1 MDNTRIV
8 TPFLA
13 GKLPREKYPIAQ
25 EFAEDLAKIMAV
37 DASAIPFPL
46 INLPSLKGEKGDPG
60 PRGRQGIQGPQGQ
73 PGDQG
78 PQGPP
83 GPGPVWRGAWAD
95 ATEYAIGDLVTQGGS
110 VYIALQNHTSNAPV
124 DQPGSGANWSA
135 YWAVYGNY
143 SSLGD
148 FVDLLDVPSA
158 YAPGDAGK
166 LVAVNA
172 TEDGL
177 EFITP
182 SAGAED
188 FTDLGD
194 VPSSYSGAALQAVRV
209 NAGETGLEFYTPS
222 SGVEDF
228 TDLSDVPSSYTGEG
242 GNLVAVNAGETGLE
256 FISPPSP
263 GAEDFT
269 DLADAPSSYSGAAL
283 QAVRV
288 NAGET
293 GLEFYTPAGGVTD
306 FTDLGDV
313 PASYSGE
320 AGKVLAVNG
329 AENALEFI
337 TVAGGVTDFTDLSDA
352 PSSYSGQAGL
362 YPRVNSGETA
372 LEFSDV
378 ISGSAFQ
385 GKSSLYVEIT
395 SSRSL
400 TDADNGKILWSDDAS
415 DFTLTVPN
423 TLTKPFSVTVKAEG
437 TGNII
442 FDNDGTTAIRNRQ
455 GHDRTA
461 GQWAMAA
468 IDYRTG
474 NDVVLSG
481 DTQ

>member
-194 VPSSYSGAALQAVRV
+194 VPSSYSGA
-209 NAGETGLEFYTPS
+209 
-222 SGVEDF
+222 
-228 TDLSDVPSSYTGEG
+228 G